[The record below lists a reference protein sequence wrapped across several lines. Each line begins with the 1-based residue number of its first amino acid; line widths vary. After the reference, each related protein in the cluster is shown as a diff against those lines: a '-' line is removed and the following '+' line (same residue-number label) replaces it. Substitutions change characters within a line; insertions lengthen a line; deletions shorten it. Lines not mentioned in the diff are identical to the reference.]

1 MTRQLNPGV
10 LAYTNI
16 NSVKLEE
23 EIKPMGSGLL
33 SPRSRENKSS
43 KNLEPYERVATY
55 VMAIRE
61 QREELKNGSS

>member
-23 EIKPMGSGLL
+23 ETKPMGSGLL
-33 SPRSRENKSS
+33 SPRSPTR
-43 KNLEPYERVATY
+43 R
-55 VMAIRE
+55 
-61 QREELKNGSS
+61 